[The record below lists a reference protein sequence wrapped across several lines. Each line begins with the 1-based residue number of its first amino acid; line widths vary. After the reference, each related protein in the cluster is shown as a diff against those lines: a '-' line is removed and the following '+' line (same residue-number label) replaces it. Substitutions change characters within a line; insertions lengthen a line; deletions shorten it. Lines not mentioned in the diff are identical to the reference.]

1 MEKPNQ
7 RVSIALQY
15 NVEYPDP
22 ISVKAGERVDVGRED
37 DDFPGWKW
45 CKASNGREGWVPV
58 ELLLDEGGEAI
69 VSQNYSARELEV
81 RPGEEVVVE
90 DARHKWLLVR
100 NANGERGWIPA
111 SHTRTIT
118 IFCSCSSSS

>member
-1 MEKPNQ
+1 M
-7 RVSIALQY
+7 QY
-15 NVEYPDP
+15 SVEYPDP
-22 ISVKAGERVDVGRED
+22 INVKAGERVDVGRED

-58 ELLLDEGGEAI
+58 ELLLDEAGGAI
-69 VSQNYSARELEV
+69 VSHNYSARELDV

-90 DARHKWLLVR
+90 DARHERLLVR

-111 SHTRTIT
+111 SHIRKT
-118 IFCSCSSSS
+118 